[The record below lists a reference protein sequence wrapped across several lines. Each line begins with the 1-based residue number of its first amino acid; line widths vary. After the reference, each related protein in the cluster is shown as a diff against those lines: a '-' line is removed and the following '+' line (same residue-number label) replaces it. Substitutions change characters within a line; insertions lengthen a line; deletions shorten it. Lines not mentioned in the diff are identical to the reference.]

1 MSAAKAQ
8 NEICAALRLIEL
20 MRAEMKNTKASGA
33 KITTHLK
40 ALAYMNEPKA
50 VSSRPAA
57 PCTTDM
63 A

>member
-1 MSAAKAQ
+1 MP
-8 NEICAALRLIEL
+8 RLIEL

-40 ALAYMNEPKA
+40 ALWNMNLPKA
-50 VSSRPAA
+50 VSSSPPA

>member
-1 MSAAKAQ
+1 MP
-8 NEICAALRLIEL
+8 RLIEL
-20 MRAEMKNTKASGA
+20 MRAEMKNTSASGA

-40 ALAYMNEPKA
+40 ALANMKLPNGGQLEA
-50 VSSRPAA
+50 RAA